1 MIKKLVTKIS
11 GLFQFIYES
20 LADNGDFNK
29 AYYLFKF
36 KHFVKYIKNKISKK
50 TIPNSFWTDQSS
62 VSTKENINKYKKF
75 NEKEKIIDQC
85 STNTDEIIKNKKVY
99 LMFNRYQHTGKG
111 VGGDIART
119 YINTSKQV
127 GINLKHFYIDN
138 FQFESESS
146 TVKSELRVFKPD
158 YLLVLINFY
167 LSPDK
172 TDREKKLSF
181 LRHMKDE
188 LGFKLIIY
196 IGDPHSYG
204 LEKEVRRFV
213 NIADK
218 ILSTSSWTPL
228 FSFEE
233 FKSKLSPMQLFTD
246 DNLFFPELKK
256 IDMSFSGVIQPERA
270 EIITFASFVAS
281 KLKLKTQ
288 FDLRR
293 SRRNWTVTTRKIID
307 DETYIDILRKS
318 KTIINISQ
326 KSTKEKGKPIHVI
339 NGRVTEAIACGA
351 ALIQYK
357 PKDDTTLNLND
368 YYTPW
373 KEYLPFSSR
382 KELKEILYLLKYE
395 PDTISEIGHNG
406 RQRYL
411 ECYNAAKSWEKML
424 KIPC

>member
-1 MIKKLVTKIS
+1 MI
-11 GLFQFIYES
+11 
-20 LADNGDFNK
+20 
-29 AYYLFKF
+29 
-36 KHFVKYIKNKISKK
+36 
-50 TIPNSFWTDQSS
+50 
-62 VSTKENINKYKKF
+62 
-75 NEKEKIIDQC
+75 
-85 STNTDEIIKNKKVY
+85 
-99 LMFNRYQHTGKG
+99 NRYQNTGKSI
-111 VGGDIART
+111 VGDIART

-138 FQFESESS
+138 FQFESDSY
-146 TVKSELRVFKPD
+146 TVKSDLRVFNPD
-158 YLLVLINFY
+158 YLLVLINYY
-167 LSPDK
+167 LRGDK
-172 TDREKKLSF
+172 TDREKKMSF

-188 LGFKLIIY
+188 LGFKLIIF

-213 NIADK
+213 DIADK
-218 ILSTSSWTPL
+218 IISTSSWTPL
-228 FSFEE
+228 FSIEE
-233 FKSKLSPMQLFTD
+233 FQSKLSTIENFTD
-246 DNLFFPELKK
+246 DKLFFPELKK
-256 IDMSFSGVIQPERA
+256 IDMSFAGVIQPERA
-270 EIITFASFVAS
+270 EIITFAAFVAS
-281 KLKLKTQ
+281 KLKLKTK

-293 SRRNWTVTTRKIID
+293 AGRNWAVTTRKIID

-318 KTIINISQ
+318 KTVINIGQ
-326 KSTKEKGKPIHVI
+326 KGTKEKGKPIHLI
-339 NGRVTEAIACGA
+339 NGRVAEAIACGA

-357 PKDDTTLNLND
+357 PKDDTTLTLDD

-382 KELKEILYLLKYE
+382 KELKEIIYLLKYE